1 MHRPKADHRDRLLT
15 LLAILI
21 VLTTFVFVALQALG
35 IFAFQAFALVALI
48 AIIGA
53 MLVIMDHPV
62 ALAIMS
68 IAFVQ
73 VDQPHVDHQR
83 GTI

>member
-1 MHRPKADHRDRLLT
+1 MRKAKADHRDRLLT

-21 VLTTFVFVALQALG
+21 ILTIFVFAPLQALG
-35 IFAFQAFALVALI
+35 IFAFQAFALVALL

-53 MLVIMDHPV
+53 MLVITDHPV